1 MRSEPP
7 NKARRTPVFAARV
20 AQRGF
25 TIIEMVVAIVVI
37 GVGVAGLLSAFSIS
51 VRNSADPMQV
61 KQSQVV
67 ADEIMEEILLK
78 PYSSTATSASV
89 GCARNQYY
97 DVAAYNGYTTTG
109 KICDVDGVAIAALN
123 GYSLKVDVVANTLN
137 GVTAARKITVTVTK
151 GADNYILVGWR
162 TDYAS

>member
-1 MRSEPP
+1 MRSEASK
-7 NKARRTPVFAARV
+7 KASRAPVFAARV

-37 GVGVAGLLSAFSIS
+37 GVGVAGLLSAFSMS

-67 ADEIMEEILLK
+67 ADEIMGEILLK
-78 PYSSTATSASV
+78 PYSSTATSSSV
-89 GCARNQYY
+89 GCARNQFY
-97 DVAAYNGYTTTG
+97 DVAAYNGHTTTG
-109 KICDVDGVAIAALN
+109 KICDVDGVAIAALD
-123 GYSLKVDVVANTLN
+123 GYSLKIDVVATTLS
-137 GVTAARKITVTVTK
+137 GVTAARKITVTVTR
-151 GADNYILVGWR
+151 GTETYILVGWR

>member
-1 MRSEPP
+1 MRSEPL
-7 NKARRTPVFAARV
+7 NKARRLPVFGARAA
-20 AQRGF
+20 QQGF

-37 GVGVAGLLSAFSIS
+37 GVGVAGLLSAFSMS

-78 PYSSTATSASV
+78 PYSSTTTSSSV

-123 GYSLKVDVVANTLN
+123 GYSLKVDVVAATLN
-137 GVTAARKITVTVTK
+137 GVAAARKITVTVTK

>member
-1 MRSEPP
+1 MRSEAP
-7 NKARRTPVFAARV
+7 NSAARTPVFAARG

-78 PYSSTATSASV
+78 PYSSTTTSASV

-97 DVAAYNGYTTTG
+97 DVAAYNGYATTG

-123 GYSLKVDVVANTLN
+123 GYSLKIDVVTATLS
-137 GVTAARKITVTVTK
+137 GVTAARKITVTVTR
-151 GADNYILVGWR
+151 GTDSYILTGWR

>member
-1 MRSEPP
+1 MRSEPA

>member
-1 MRSEPP
+1 MRSELP

>member
-1 MRSEPP
+1 MRSEGAPTP
-7 NKARRTPVFAARV
+7 APTPAPAR
-20 AQRGF
+20 QSGF

-51 VRNSADPMQV
+51 VRNSADPMQL

-78 PYSSTATSASV
+78 PYNSTTPPSQV
-89 GCARNQYY
+89 GCARNQFY
-97 DVAAYNGYTTTG
+97 DVQDYNGYTTTG
-109 KICDVDGVAIAALN
+109 KICDVDGVAIAGLN
-123 GYSLKVDVVANTLN
+123 GYSLKIDVVATTL
-137 GVTAARKITVTVTK
+137 GGLTAARKITVTVTR
-151 GADNYILVGWR
+151 GTDTYVLVGWR

>member
-1 MRSEPP
+1 MRSEAL
-7 NKARRTPVFAARV
+7 NRARRTPVFAARA

-78 PYSSTATSASV
+78 PYSSTTTSVSV

-123 GYSLKVDVVANTLN
+123 GYSLKIDVVATTLG
-137 GVTAARKITVTVTK
+137 GVAAARKITVTVTR
-151 GADNYILVGWR
+151 GTDNYILTGWR